1 MEYYRVKI
9 TYKQIITTKNYLYF
23 RRFSQSGNLNRHM
36 RVHGTNQ
43 NNGNNNGNGN
53 WGAHMTAVV
62 DAVISL
68 VVGRQIFDFLLNY
81 VFSTA

>member
-1 MEYYRVKI
+1 MSLV
-9 TYKQIITTKNYLYF
+9 TLATSLAF
-23 RRFSQSGNLNRHM
+23 C
-36 RVHGTNQ
+36 
-43 NNGNNNGNGN
+43 GNNNGNGN

-81 VFSTA
+81 VFSTACRVFDKAVYVLVYTYIYIKSIWECSYKKLFN